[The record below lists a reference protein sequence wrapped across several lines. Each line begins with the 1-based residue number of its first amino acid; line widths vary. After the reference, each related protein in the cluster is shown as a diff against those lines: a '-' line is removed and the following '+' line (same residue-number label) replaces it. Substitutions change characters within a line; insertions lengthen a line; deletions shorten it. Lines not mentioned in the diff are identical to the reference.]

1 MVFMVNGRPR
11 WRFLAL
17 ILLAFPF
24 FPGCAHYW
32 RDRARDFADPVGL
45 RFVGSGLGA
54 SVRATHFV
62 QAGLLGVFSV
72 EGHNPGIM
80 GRKAGL
86 WAPPYRAFEA
96 GVAPVAYYRGADG
109 EARAIVLGR
118 SFLAGGGEG
127 TAAPGRWTFLPQR
140 KIYSGGYDRRLFD
153 FGVALYPFLGLDLS
167 FNPAELLDLILG
179 FAGLDILG
187 DDGEA
192 EPGG

>member
-1 MVFMVNGRPR
+1 MVAMGLPR
-11 WRFLAL
+11 WRAL
-17 ILLAFPF
+17 ILLALLPLA
-24 FPGCAHYW
+24 GCAHYW

-45 RFVGSGLGA
+45 RFIGSGLGA

-80 GRKAGL
+80 GRKCRLG
-86 WAPPYRAFEA
+86 APPYQAFEA
-96 GVAPVAYYRGADG
+96 GLAPLAYLRRADG

-118 SFLAGGGEG
+118 SFLAGGAG
-127 TAAPGRWTFLPQR
+127 TEESPAPGRWTFLPGR
-140 KIYSGGYDRRLFD
+140 KLYSGGYDRRLFD
-153 FGVALYPFLGLDLS
+153 FGAGVYLFLGLDLS

-179 FAGLDILG
+179 FTGLDLLG